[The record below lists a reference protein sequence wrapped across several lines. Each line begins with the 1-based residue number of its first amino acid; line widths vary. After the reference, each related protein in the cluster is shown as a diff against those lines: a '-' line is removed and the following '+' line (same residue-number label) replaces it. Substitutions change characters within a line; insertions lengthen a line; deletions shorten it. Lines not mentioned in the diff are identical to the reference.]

1 MNLKNLTGNVITKE
15 DFEYEESRQAWNRA
29 IQKYP
34 QAIVY
39 CQNENDVIN
48 AIKFSKETNMP
59 FRIRSGCH
67 HYEGYSTGNDLL
79 VIDVSNLN
87 KIELDESSQTVTIQG
102 GVRNRELYEAV
113 CGAGYPFPGG
123 GCPTVGV
130 AGFTLGGGWGYSSR
144 MYGLGCDS
152 LIEVEI
158 IDYKGDKLVAN
169 RQMNPD
175 LYWALKGG
183 GGGNFGIVT
192 KLTYK
197 LPEKMTMCTL
207 VNIDYQRVNVQKV
220 IEVAVRY
227 QQFFKALDRR
237 LNLKMAMYNSDS
249 KGKGVRLTGLFYGTK
264 EEADTL
270 LKQFN
275 DGTDYELDYM
285 TVLDANRAI
294 QDSHPDFEKYRSGG
308 RFIYRD
314 YSENELSNM
323 LKLIETRAEG
333 ALYTAITF
341 YGVGGAVSDVSP
353 KDSAYYYRDASFI
366 LGFQS
371 VWEESQFAKI
381 NYEWVSDRFKKLST
395 YTQGSF
401 INFPIAQED
410 YEKQY
415 YGGNLLKMKEVKA
428 KYDPNNFFNFE
439 QGIKAL

>member
-1 MNLKNLTGNVITKE
+1 MNFKKLTGKVITKD

-39 CQNENDVIN
+39 CQNEEDVMN
-48 AIKFSKETNMP
+48 ALKFSKENKIP
-59 FRIRSGCH
+59 FRIRSGSH

-79 VIDVSNLN
+79 VIDVSHLN
-87 KIELDESSQTVTIQG
+87 KIKLDEVNQIVTVEG

-144 MYGLGCDS
+144 LYGLGCDS
-152 LIEVEI
+152 LIEAEV

-169 RQMNPD
+169 HQMNPD

-183 GGGNFGIVT
+183 GSGSFGVVT

-197 LPEKMTMCTL
+197 LPEKMAMCTL
-207 VNIDYQRVNVQKV
+207 VNIDYQRVSVEKV
-220 IEVAVRY
+220 IEVASRY
-227 QQFFKALDRR
+227 QQFFKDLDRR
-237 LNLKMAMYNSDS
+237 LNLKMAMYNSET
-249 KGKGVRLTGLFYGTK
+249 KGQGVRLTGIFYGTK
-264 EEADTL
+264 EEADAL
-270 LKQFN
+270 LNQFN
-275 DGTDYELDYM
+275 DGKDYDLDYM
-285 TVLDANRAI
+285 SVLEANRAV

-308 RFIYRD
+308 RFIYRH
-314 YSENELSNM
+314 YTEVELKEM
-323 LKLIETRAEG
+323 LHLIEVRAEG
-333 ALYTAITF
+333 SLYTAITF

-353 KDSAYYYRDASFI
+353 QESAYYYRDAIFI

-371 VWEESQFAKI
+371 VWEESKYAPTNRQ
-381 NYEWVSDRFKKLST
+381 WVEERFKILST
-395 YTQGSF
+395 YTEGSF
-401 INFPIAQED
+401 INFPIAQQN

-415 YGGNLLKMKEVKA
+415 YGENLPRLKLVKA
-428 KYDPNNFFNFE
+428 KYDPDNFFNFE
-439 QGIKAL
+439 QGIKW